1 MKGKVAIAFGVVVA
15 TTLIVVLMCVSPDR
29 APIGTHQA
37 TGPKP
42 AQAANEQAGTAV
54 STEAG
59 PAAPSAEPAPS
70 PLNPLPSE
78 EELAAMEERIADAV
92 DRMPLLSR
100 IAIKP
105 LILLNRR
112 ISDEELAEARSVYVR
127 FLDNFTRIK
136 TGRCRWETYEVLADG
151 TQRLMHTS
159 DMYWQA
165 SPELLKQRV
174 EVTGYEEGG
183 KVLKTTIVYDG
194 RAWCRWEDG
203 KIVERGTHWP
213 NVGIYQ
219 LYRYEMAS
227 IRERVPLILCG
238 YTGCD
243 LDDGSTGY
251 SRLYR
256 DGVGDRFDT
265 ATGMLTQEREVNGVS
280 ENTYTYQNVNGIWF
294 PSEVRTKWPAPDN
307 GERWMNIRQVY
318 SQVVLNEP
326 VDESLFDVNRGF

>member
-1 MKGKVAIAFGVVVA
+1 MKGKVAIASGVVVA

-29 APIGTHQA
+29 APVETLQA

-42 AQAANEQAGTAV
+42 AQAVPEQAGTAV
-54 STEAG
+54 SIQAG
-59 PAAPSAEPAPS
+59 PAAAEPAPAS
-70 PLNPLPSE
+70 PARLPTE

-92 DRMPLLSR
+92 DRMPLLLRAVTKSR
-100 IAIKP
+100 TLFRK
-105 LILLNRR
+105 
-112 ISDEELAEARSVYVR
+112 ISDEDLAEARGVYVR

-136 TGRCRWETYEVLADG
+136 TARCRWEVYEVLEDG
-151 TQRLMHTS
+151 TQRLMRTR
-159 DMYWQA
+159 DMYWVA
-165 SPELLKQRV
+165 SPESLKERV
-174 EVTGYEEGG
+174 EMANEEDDG
-183 KVLKTTIVYDG
+183 KVHKTTTVYDG
-194 RAWCRWEDG
+194 RTWCRWEDG
-203 KIVERGTHWP
+203 KIVKRGTHWP
-213 NVGIYQ
+213 SAGIYH

-265 ATGMLTQEREVNGVS
+265 ATGMLTQEREVNGVP

-294 PSEVRTKWPAPDN
+294 PSEVRMKWPAPDD

-326 VDESLFDVNRGF
+326 VDESLFDLNNPG